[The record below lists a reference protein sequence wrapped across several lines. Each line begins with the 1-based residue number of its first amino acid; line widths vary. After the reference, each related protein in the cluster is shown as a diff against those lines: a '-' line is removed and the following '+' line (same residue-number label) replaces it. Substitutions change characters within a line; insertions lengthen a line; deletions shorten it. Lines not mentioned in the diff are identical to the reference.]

1 MTSSALLHARLLL
14 LRHKLIRDPLV
25 CGAWQN
31 LLLHQLFFPPVWS
44 PLMIFSVEA
53 SPITESLELLGS
65 GCIGVEEI
73 DFFGGDE
80 DKTPAK
86 RDGNY
91 ESHDGRQKAC
101 SDECT

>member
-1 MTSSALLHARLLL
+1 LSLLTSSALLHAKLLL
-14 LRHKLIRDPLV
+14 LRHKLIPDPLV

-44 PLMIFSVEA
+44 APDDLLCGGLA
-53 SPITESLELLGS
+53 NTWESLELLGC

-80 DKTPAK
+80 GLGPYQA
-86 RDGNY
+86 
-91 ESHDGRQKAC
+91 GRKQRIP
-101 SDECT
+101 